1 MPATFRPLLAAAALT
16 AAFTACGDPYA
27 VEAQLEVTSDTFAV
41 YGLNDAPAGAPTAI
55 SLYAT
60 VGGVPAV
67 AAGPTFRFDV
77 AVDVAG
83 NGAVTLIPNSR
94 VANGMLVPHRVG
106 LQVVPGTFEAL
117 TRAPAG
123 GYKYD
128 SLLVVTPG
136 QVVAVQAADPAACPV
151 PYLGT
156 NVYGKLVVDSIRG
169 TPARVFFRSTIDPN
183 CDFRSLLPGLP
194 KD

>member
-1 MPATFRPLLAAAALT
+1 MPATFRPLFAAAALT

-27 VEAQLEVTSDTFAV
+27 VEAQFAVVSDTFAV
-41 YGLNDAPAGAPTAI
+41 FSLNDAPPGAPTAI
-55 SLYAT
+55 SLFASLN
-60 VGGVPAV
+60 GVPAV
-67 AAGPTFRFDV
+67 TAGPSFAFDV

-83 NGAVTLIPNSR
+83 TGTVTLIPNSR
-94 VANGMLVPHRVG
+94 VGNGMVVPHRVG
-106 LQVVPGTFEAL
+106 LQVVEGTFDAL

-136 QVVAVQAADPAACPV
+136 QVVAVQASDPVACPV

-156 NVYGKLVVDSIRG
+156 SIYGKLIVDSIRPSP
-169 TPARVFFRSTIDPN
+169 TRVFFRSTVDPN
-183 CDFRSLLPGLP
+183 CDFRSLLPGVP

>member
-1 MPATFRPLLAAAALT
+1 MPATIRPLLAAAALT
-16 AAFTACGDPYA
+16 AALTACGDPYA
-27 VEAQLEVTSDTFAV
+27 IEAQFNVATDTFSV
-41 YGLNDAPAGAPTAI
+41 YTLNDAPAGAPTAI
-55 SLYAT
+55 ALYAS

-67 AAGPTFRFDV
+67 TAGPTFAFDI
-77 AVDVAG
+77 AVDVDG
-83 NGAVTLIPNSR
+83 TGKVTLIPNSR
-94 VANGMLVPHRVG
+94 VGNAMVRPHRVG
-106 LQVVPGTFEAL
+106 MQVVPGTFEAL

-128 SLLVVTPG
+128 SLLVVSPG

-156 NVYGKLVVDSIRG
+156 NIYGKLVVDSVRA
-169 TPARVFFRSTIDPN
+169 TPARVYFRSTVDPN
-183 CDFRSLLPGLP
+183 CDFRSLLPGVP

>member
-27 VEAQLEVTSDTFAV
+27 VEAQFAVASDTFAV
-41 YGLNDAPAGAPTAI
+41 YTLNDAPAGAPTAI
-55 SLYAT
+55 ALYAS
-60 VGGVPAV
+60 VSGVPAV
-67 AAGPTFRFDV
+67 TAGPSFAFDL
-77 AVDVAG
+77 AVDAQG
-83 NGAVTLIPNSR
+83 TSTVTLIPNSR
-94 VANGMLVPHRVG
+94 VGNAMVVPHRVG

-123 GYKYD
+123 DYKYD

-136 QVVAVQAADPAACPV
+136 QVVAVQSADPSACPV

-156 NVYGKLVVDSIRG
+156 NIYGKLVVDSVR
-169 TPARVFFRSTIDPN
+169 TAPTRVFFRSTVDPN
-183 CDFRSLLPGLP
+183 CDFRSLLPGVP

>member
-27 VEAQLEVTSDTFAV
+27 VEAQYAVTSDTFAV
-41 YGLNDAPAGAPTAI
+41 YSLNDAPAGAPTAI
-55 SLYAT
+55 SLYASLNDD
-60 VGGVPAV
+60 PAV
-67 AAGPTFRFDV
+67 TAGPSFAFDIAVEAAG
-77 AVDVAG
+77 A
-83 NGAVTLIPNSR
+83 GAVTLIPNSR
-94 VANGMLVPHRVG
+94 VANPMVRPHRVG
-106 LQVVPGTFEAL
+106 LQVVPGTFDAL

-123 GYKYD
+123 NYKYD

-136 QVVAVQAADPAACPV
+136 QVVAVQTADPSACPL

-156 NVYGKLVVDSIRG
+156 NIYGKLVVDSIRSSP
-169 TPARVFFRSTIDPN
+169 TRVFFRSTVDPN
-183 CDFRSLLPGLP
+183 CDFRSLLPGVP